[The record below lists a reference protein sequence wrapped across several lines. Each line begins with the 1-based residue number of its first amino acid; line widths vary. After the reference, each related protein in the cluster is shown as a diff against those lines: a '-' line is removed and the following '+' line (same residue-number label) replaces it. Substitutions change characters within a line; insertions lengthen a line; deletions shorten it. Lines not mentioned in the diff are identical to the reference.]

1 MSKNENIFRLL
12 DVSTFLEERPAM
24 SAFGENEIQEGI
36 LTAFNLINGEC
47 ANLPYKVL
55 EYNLKE
61 ERDTKHELYRNEFE
75 MDQFKQAIVTQ
86 TQYTLN
92 MGNDFSQ
99 GSSTF
104 SSGGVS
110 ASIQRPEKRDILAP
124 GVVKFLTNA
133 RLYVLQMFN
142 GTQKPLDNKK
152 CDNPYLT
159 YTLGDSRYVQKYQDS
174 ANVGSVCVIDNSKMV
189 SFVDPND
196 ITFKSY
202 EADKILDRD
211 GQYKFI
217 QDINNLAFYGPN
229 GTDAI
234 THNEA
239 LFSIR
244 SLKVYDKNFT
254 YESGDLVYVWEN
266 DNLWYRVFKS
276 NIDNNLNHDPILDNA
291 ESFYWTELFDHN
303 VKAKYVFDPKE
314 QVFKMINEFDIHYFD
329 GLTKQEIYNAIS
341 ASGTTWQA
349 TLKYTIDFVVIFV
362 NSKNVLEWYKS
373 KANDNIGNN
382 PETSPEFWEK
392 LPMSAIDVN
401 DVINQIRPEVER
413 IVNESIDKKLEAI
426 KEGITVDYANELFAF
441 ESEEQFNEFIANTP
455 KFEATDFENVSLG
468 EGTNGV
474 YKKLKKNILANAF
487 IDFPQT
493 EVGQDLIRIERK
505 ADINTNEIN
514 KTNANVANNT
524 QAIEELK
531 PQVQTNQE
539 SIEQI
544 NQELDTCAKLEA
556 NNTFI
561 QDNTFK
567 KVFVKGT
574 NNNNNY
580 VLLDNFDW
588 NNKNYSVVKLVKSG
602 TNNLLQLE
610 AVNNDNSVVI
620 SAPSATSFHIN
631 NLSNPTQNKQAA
643 NKEYVD
649 GLIKKRRV
657 NVSEFGDLTQ
667 FSNNGMRFNCKNK
680 NLNDLSIN
688 YQNVVNVK
696 WVNIKTAAETTFSWC
711 VYENNWMELKF
722 LHTKTGVS
730 YNVGGYVE
738 IYYI

>member
-55 EYNLKE
+55 EYNLNE

-152 CDNPYLT
+152 CENPYLT
-159 YTLGDSRYVQKYQDS
+159 YTLGDSRYVQKYQENGTS
-174 ANVGSVCVIDNSKMV
+174 GNICVLDENKMV
-189 SFVDPND
+189 SFVTPND

-234 THNEA
+234 TQNEA
-239 LFSIR
+239 LYSIR
-244 SLKVYDKNFT
+244 ALQVYDKNFS

-291 ESFYWTELFDHN
+291 ESFYWTELFDKN

-314 QVFKMINEFDIHYFD
+314 QVFKMINEFDIHYWE

-341 ASGTTWQA
+341 SSGTTWQE
-349 TLKYTIDFVVIFV
+349 TIKYAKGFVVIFV

-373 KANDNIGNN
+373 KVDDNIGNN
-382 PETSPEFWEK
+382 PETSPDFWEK

-401 DVINQIRPEVER
+401 DVVNQIRPEIDR
-413 IVNESIDKKLEAI
+413 IVNDSLDRKIEEA
-426 KEGITVDYANELFAF
+426 KQTLTVDYANDLFAF
-441 ESEEQFNEFIANTP
+441 ESEEQFNEFIANNP
-455 KFEATDFENVSLG
+455 KFEASDFEDVAIGQNLEIKQKEYNVVLPITSFLTNPTYTYEFLKNENINKVFSINFVEIYGCDSNGQKTDLVSNYFNYYLGMRIVNIQYFKENGFCGKFYDMERGDSNYIDLFNTLNSLG
-468 EGTNGV
+468 
-474 YKKLKKNILANAF
+474 
-487 IDFPQT
+487 
-493 EVGQDLIRIERK
+493 VG
-505 ADINTNEIN
+505 
-514 KTNANVANNT
+514 
-524 QAIEELK
+524 
-531 PQVQTNQE
+531 
-539 SIEQI
+539 
-544 NQELDTCAKLEA
+544 
-556 NNTFI
+556 
-561 QDNTFK
+561 
-567 KVFVKGT
+567 
-574 NNNNNY
+574 Y
-580 VLLDNFDW
+580 
-588 NNKNYSVVKLVKSG
+588 
-602 TNNLLQLE
+602 
-610 AVNNDNSVVI
+610 
-620 SAPSATSFHIN
+620 
-631 NLSNPTQNKQAA
+631 
-643 NKEYVD
+643 
-649 GLIKKRRV
+649 
-657 NVSEFGDLTQ
+657 
-667 FSNNGMRFNCKNK
+667 
-680 NLNDLSIN
+680 
-688 YQNVVNVK
+688 
-696 WVNIKTAAETTFSWC
+696 VNIKFF
-711 VYENNWMELKF
+711 VI
-722 LHTKTGVS
+722 
-730 YNVGGYVE
+730 YN
-738 IYYI
+738 

>member
-36 LTAFNLINGEC
+36 LTSFNLINGEC

-55 EYNLKE
+55 EYNLNE

-92 MGNDFSQ
+92 IGNDFSQ

-152 CDNPYLT
+152 CENPYLT
-159 YTLGDSRYVQKYQDS
+159 YTLGDSRYVQKYQENGTS
-174 ANVGSVCVIDNSKMV
+174 GNICVLDENKMV
-189 SFVDPND
+189 SFVTPND

-234 THNEA
+234 TQNEA
-239 LFSIR
+239 LYSIR
-244 SLKVYDKNFT
+244 ALQVYDKNFT

-291 ESFYWTELFDHN
+291 ESFYWTELFDKN
-303 VKAKYVFDPKE
+303 VQAKYVFDPKE
-314 QVFKMINEFDIHYFD
+314 QVFKMINEFDIHYWE

-341 ASGTTWQA
+341 ASGTTWQE
-349 TLKYTIDFVVIFV
+349 TIKYAEGFVVIFV

-373 KANDNIGNN
+373 KVNDNIGNN
-382 PETSPEFWEK
+382 PETSPDFWEK

-401 DVINQIRPEVER
+401 DVVNQIRPEIDR
-413 IVNESIDKKLEAI
+413 IINESLDRKIEEA
-426 KEGITVDYANELFAF
+426 KQTLTVDYANDLFAF
-441 ESEEQFNEFIANTP
+441 ESEEQFNEFIANNP
-455 KFEATDFENVSLG
+455 KFEASDFEDVAVGQGDSNYYTKQESDSKFATIEGINTLQTNVD
-468 EGTNGV
+468 TNTTKITNLENNSAKNSDISNLQEKINNIPTIKVIESDMRDWNGLTDASRANGYV
-474 YKKLKKNILANAF
+474 YSKAFSQLANKK
-487 IDFPQT
+487 ILSVVP
-493 EVGQDLIRIERK
+493 R
-505 ADINTNEIN
+505 
-514 KTNANVANNT
+514 
-524 QAIEELK
+524 
-531 PQVQTNQE
+531 
-539 SIEQI
+539 QI
-544 NQELDTCAKLEA
+544 NDNQAVFSWNPTNVNGSFGISIQLFNPFG
-556 NNTFI
+556 NN
-561 QDNTFK
+561 
-567 KVFVKGT
+567 
-574 NNNNNY
+574 
-580 VLLDNFDW
+580 
-588 NNKNYSVVKLVKSG
+588 
-602 TNNLLQLE
+602 
-610 AVNNDNSVVI
+610 
-620 SAPSATSFHIN
+620 APSDSFGI
-631 NLSNPTQNKQAA
+631 
-643 NKEYVD
+643 
-649 GLIKKRRV
+649 
-657 NVSEFGDLTQ
+657 GD
-667 FSNNGMRFNCKNK
+667 
-680 NLNDLSIN
+680 I
-688 YQNVVNVK
+688 
-696 WVNIKTAAETTFSWC
+696 
-711 VYENNWMELKF
+711 
-722 LHTKTGVS
+722 TK
-730 YNVGGYVE
+730 
-738 IYYI
+738 IYYLD